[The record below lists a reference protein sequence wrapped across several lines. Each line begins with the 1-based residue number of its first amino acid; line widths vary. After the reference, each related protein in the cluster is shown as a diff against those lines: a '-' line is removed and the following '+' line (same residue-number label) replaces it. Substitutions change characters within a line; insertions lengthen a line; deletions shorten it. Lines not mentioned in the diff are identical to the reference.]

1 MHTHPVWEF
10 LPIQSAHAHF
20 ANWERAKH
28 RAAFFA
34 ILAFPDTHPLR
45 QALDQVCSGLEEHR
59 WAVEAFVAD
68 VAKKHGS
75 FRADVNGFHFEDVGE
90 WFKTGTDI
98 YYDCPSSSVG
108 KGVRRSNTLYLQGV
122 ACIRDVGRCGKSF
135 ADAVLRTVEGVRPKA
150 KRSLVKTTK
159 LFDKDCETLERA
171 LKRVKVR
178 RRDRVEF
185 VLCMQRKGL
194 PAPVAELVLEYLV

>member
-1 MHTHPVWEF
+1 MHTHPVCEL

-20 ANWERAKH
+20 ANWERARH

-59 WAVEAFVAD
+59 WAAEATVVD

-75 FRADVNGFHFEDVGE
+75 FRAEVNGFHFEDAAE
-90 WFKTGTDI
+90 WFKTGNDI
-98 YYDCPSSSVG
+98 YYDCPSISVG
-108 KGVRRSNTLYLQGV
+108 KGVRRSNALYLQGV
-122 ACIRDVGRCGKSF
+122 ACIREVERSGKCF
-135 ADAVLRTVEGVRPKA
+135 ADAVLRTVDGAQPNA
-150 KRSLVKTTK
+150 KRSLVKTTR

-178 RRDRVEF
+178 RRDRI
-185 VLCMQRKGL
+185 
-194 PAPVAELVLEYLV
+194 

>member
-1 MHTHPVWEF
+1 MRPHPSWE
-10 LPIQSAHAHF
+10 LSPIQSAHAHF

-59 WAVEAFVAD
+59 WAAEATVAD

-75 FRADVNGFHFEDVGE
+75 FRADVNGFRFEDAAG
-90 WFKTGTDI
+90 WFKTGNDI
-98 YYDCPSSSVG
+98 YYDCPSISVG

-122 ACIRDVGRCGKSF
+122 ACIREVERCGKCF
-135 ADAVLRTVEGVRPKA
+135 ADAVLRTVEGARPKA

-178 RRDRVEF
+178 RRDREEF
-185 VLCMQRKGL
+185 FLCMQRKGL
-194 PAPVAELVLEYLV
+194 PAPVAEMVFEYLV

>member
-1 MHTHPVWEF
+1 MHTHPVWEL

-28 RAAFFA
+28 RASFFA

-59 WAVEAFVAD
+59 WAAEATVAD

-75 FRADVNGFHFEDVGE
+75 FRADVNGFHFEDAAE
-90 WFKTGTDI
+90 WFKTGNDI
-98 YYDCPSSSVG
+98 YYDCPSISVG

-122 ACIRDVGRCGKSF
+122 ACIREVERSGKCF
-135 ADAVLRTVEGVRPKA
+135 ADAVLRTVEGARPKA

-178 RRDRVEF
+178 RRDREQF
-185 VLCMQRKGL
+185 FLCMQRKGL
-194 PAPVAELVLEYLV
+194 PAPVAEMVFEYLV